1 MQFSER
7 VLFLLMAYRKVV
19 TDHPPALHLYT
30 RLKGWVV
37 LLFRAPQLTR
47 YLVIS
52 VSGAGWARDRLSNQ
66 SSRRMKLDST
76 CLRRSF
82 FLESGYARLLV
93 SLALRSP
100 RQNRS
105 ISRSALGKNSPA
117 ASTASMAKVR
127 VSTAVTPVT
136 DSSSCRSPSFK
147 GLPFRCNDPGAP
159 FSGRFLER
167 SNLKAFVLH
176 SSTVASSQRDA
187 KVSKGLQLT

>member
-19 TDHPPALHLYT
+19 TDHSPALHLYT

-37 LLFRAPQLTR
+37 LLLRAPQRTR

-52 VSGAGWARDRLSNQ
+52 ESGARSARDRLYNQ

-76 CLRRSF
+76 RLRRGF

-105 ISRSALGKNSPA
+105 IPRSALRKYGPA
-117 ASTASMAKVR
+117 ASTASMANVR
-127 VSTAVTPVT
+127 ASTAVAPVT
-136 DSSSCRSPSFK
+136 DSSSCRSCRSSSFK
-147 GLPFRCNDPGAP
+147 GLPFAATI
-159 FSGRFLER
+159 L
-167 SNLKAFVLH
+167 
-176 SSTVASSQRDA
+176 
-187 KVSKGLQLT
+187 

>member
-37 LLFRAPQLTR
+37 LLFRAPQRTR

-52 VSGAGWARDRLSNQ
+52 GSGARWARSRLYNQ

-76 CLRRSF
+76 CLRRGF

-105 ISRSALGKNSPA
+105 IPLSALRKNSPA
-117 ASTASMAKVR
+117 ASTASMANMR
-127 VSTAVTPVT
+127 ASTALAPVT
-136 DSSSCRSPSFK
+136 DSSSCRSPPFK
-147 GLPFRCNDPGAP
+147 GLPFAATILVRHFPGV
-159 FSGRFLER
+159 S
-167 SNLKAFVLH
+167 SNAVISRPLYCIARPLRLH
-176 SSTVASSQRDA
+176 RDA